1 VSGEEGPLVCLVAG
15 EPSGDLLGGRLM
27 TALNRIEYGRVRFAG
42 IGGEAMGAAGLHSL
56 FPMQELSVM
65 GLVEVLPRA
74 PRLLRRIAQTERAIR
89 DMAPDAVI
97 TIDAPGFCFRLAKRL
112 KGSGIPLIHY
122 VAPSVWAWRPGRA
135 VRVAALYDHL
145 LTLLPWEPPYF
156 ERHGLACTFVGH
168 PAVAEAPPS
177 DGQAFRQRHGI
188 AADAPLLAVLPGSRQ
203 GEVSRLLPLF
213 GEALGHLTASVQ
225 RLHAVVTTV
234 PATADGVAEAT
245 AHWPLPATITDAAER
260 ADAFAAANAAVAA
273 SGTVSV
279 ELAATRTPM
288 VVCYR
293 MAPLTMWVAKRLVR
307 IPYISLVNLALDE
320 AAVPE
325 LIQED
330 CTAGAIAAAAERLLV
345 DPTARETQ
353 IAALEKGVA
362 LLGAGAT
369 PSESAARAVLDV
381 IAARPI
387 PEETTNG

>member
-1 VSGEEGPLVCLVAG
+1 MREGEAPLVFLVAG

-27 TALNRIEYGRVRFAG
+27 TALSRMTDGKVRFAG
-42 IGGEAMGAAGLHSL
+42 IGGEAMAAAGLDSR
-56 FPMQELSVM
+56 FPMRELSVM

-74 PRLLRRIAQTERAIR
+74 PQLLRRIAETERAIR
-89 DMAPDAVI
+89 DMTPDAVV

-112 KGSGIPLIHY
+112 RGSGIPLVHY

-135 VRVAALYDHL
+135 ARVAALYDHL

-177 DGQAFRQRHGI
+177 DGPGFRQRHGI
-188 AADAPLLAVLPGSRQ
+188 AAGAPLLAVLPGSRQ
-203 GEVSRLLPLF
+203 GEIRRLLPVF
-213 GEALGHLTASVQ
+213 GEALKQLVDSVESLQ
-225 RLHAVVTTV
+225 AVVATV
-234 PATADGVAEAT
+234 PATAAAVAAT
-245 AHWPLPATITDAAER
+245 TSGWPLPTTVTGAAER
-260 ADAFAAANAAVAA
+260 ADAFAACDAAIAA

-293 MAPLTMWVAKRLVR
+293 VAPLTAWIARRLLR
-307 IPYISLVNLALDE
+307 IPYASLVNLALDE
-320 AAVPE
+320 GAIPE
-325 LIQED
+325 FIQED
-330 CTAGAIAAAAERLLV
+330 CTVDAIAAAAEKLLV
-345 DPTARETQ
+345 DPVARATQ

-362 LLGAGAT
+362 LLGAGST

-381 IAARPI
+381 IA
-387 PEETTNG
+387 EETQNG

>member
-1 VSGEEGPLVCLVAG
+1 MTQGEAPLVFLIAG
-15 EPSGDLLGGRLM
+15 EPSGDLLGVRLM
-27 TALNRIEYGRVRFAG
+27 TALTALCDGKVRFAG
-42 IGGEAMGAAGLHSL
+42 IGGEAMGAAGLNSL

-74 PRLLRRIAQTERAIR
+74 LPLLRRIAQTERAIR
-89 DMAPDAVI
+89 DMAPDVVI

-112 KGSGIPLIHY
+112 QGSDIPLIHY

-177 DGQAFRQRHGI
+177 DGPGFRQRHAI
-188 AADAPLLAVLPGSRQ
+188 PADALLLAVLPGSRQ
-203 GEVSRLLPLF
+203 GEVQLLLPIF
-213 GEALGHLTASVQ
+213 GEALQ
-225 RLHAVVTTV
+225 RLAGRVESLHAVVVTV
-234 PATADGVAEAT
+234 PATADAVAAAT
-245 AHWPLPATITDAAER
+245 AHWPLPTTVTEAAER
-260 ADAFAAANAAVAA
+260 ADAFAASDAAIAA

-293 MAPLTMWVAKRLVR
+293 MAPLTAWIAKRLVR
-307 IPYISLVNLALDE
+307 ISYASLVNLALDE
-320 AAVPE
+320 GAIPE
-325 LIQED
+325 FIQGN
-330 CTAGAIAAAAERLLV
+330 CTAGAIAAATEKLLV
-345 DPTARETQ
+345 DPVARQTQ
-353 IAALEKGVA
+353 IAALEKA
-362 LLGAGAT
+362 LTLLGTGST

-381 IAARPI
+381 IA
-387 PEETTNG
+387 EETTNG